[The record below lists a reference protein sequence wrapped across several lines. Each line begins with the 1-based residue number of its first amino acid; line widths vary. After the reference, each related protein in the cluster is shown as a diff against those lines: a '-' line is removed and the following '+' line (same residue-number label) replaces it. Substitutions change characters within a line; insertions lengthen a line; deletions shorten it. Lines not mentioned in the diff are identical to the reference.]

1 MENFQLDTDILII
14 GAGGIVNYAPMHAY
28 QKANFDVIVL
38 YEIDRKKALTSL
50 PPLIKGYLRVG
61 GFIGDGAVVDEQFN
75 TTDVCVI
82 VKTDLVTDKYFKHYS
97 RTAAGDGNAP
107 SKVN

>member
-1 MENFQLDTDILII
+1 MEAIQVPDEPADETADKNQ
-14 GAGGIVNYAPMHAY
+14 A
-28 QKANFDVIVL
+28 
-38 YEIDRKKALTSL
+38 
-50 PPLIKGYLRVG
+50 
-61 GFIGDGAVVDEQFN
+61 DEQFN